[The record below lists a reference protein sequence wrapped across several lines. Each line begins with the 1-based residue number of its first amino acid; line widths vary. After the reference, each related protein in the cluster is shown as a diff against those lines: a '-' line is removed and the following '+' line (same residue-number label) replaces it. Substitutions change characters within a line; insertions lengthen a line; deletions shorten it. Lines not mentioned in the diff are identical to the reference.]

1 MRFQDFVAIVC
12 QTLAKQDMPIETLL
26 SRRESEMLLADCF
39 EAGWSTEETIN
50 KIVAG
55 ARGEWLFND
64 FWRD

>member
-12 QTLAKQDMPIETLL
+12 QTLQKMDRPIEGLL

-39 EAGWSTEETIN
+39 EAGWQPDQTIN
-50 KIVAG
+50 KILAD
-55 ARGEWLFND
+55 ARGDWLFND

>member
-12 QTLAKQDMPIETLL
+12 QTLAKQDLPIESVL
-26 SRRESEMLLADCF
+26 SEKESDMLLADCF
-39 EAGWSTEETIN
+39 EAGWSTEETID
-50 KIVAG
+50 KIAAD